1 MEKVDE
7 LNFTFYDFILK
18 QITQLNVDFMDCK
31 YSLKQILYVESC
43 KILSKYSQMN
53 KYDLYYK
60 RSLSYNKMKNILPEN
75 TSPANFPLS
84 LLPDQ
89 V

>member
-31 YSLKQILYVESC
+31 YSLKQIL
-43 KILSKYSQMN
+43 
-53 KYDLYYK
+53 
-60 RSLSYNKMKNILPEN
+60 
-75 TSPANFPLS
+75 
-84 LLPDQ
+84 
-89 V
+89 